1 MRVRNNLGIIGSTQ
15 SINIGSVGFLASPVD
30 IYQAKRNGTWPIA
43 FSENTNYTSL
53 VNSFSGVRIY
63 VNDTAGSDT
72 NSGLFSG
79 VPVKTIDAA
88 RTLRDTFTT
97 QNVMIIVYPGT
108 YTSTPVNT
116 GSASYVL
123 NDYSATYST
132 VWVCSPGRVII
143 QWTRGAARDAAVV
156 NFLSANSAVYGAIF
170 KRNNNGEVT
179 NYSLAFCN
187 SQSAA
192 QLGSIYNCV
201 YQETNANSNWSL
213 VYNNS
218 NTVTG
223 TINNCTFAVN
233 EAADGDYSSGAN
245 QVFNNCV
252 YNWTYTSTGAGTS
265 TQNNPQILAS
275 HNLNFTT
282 YVAPGVTTAG
292 VYSGTY
298 AWTTL

>member
-15 SINIGSVGFLASPVD
+15 SIISSSVGFLASAPD
-30 IYQAKRNGTWPIA
+30 IYQAKRDNVWPTK
-43 FSENTNYTSL
+43 FSENSAYNSL
-53 VNSFSGVRIY
+53 IDAFSGVKIY
-63 VNDTAGSDT
+63 VNATTGNDG
-72 NSGLFSG
+72 NSGLYSG
-79 VPVKTIDAA
+79 FAVRTIDTA
-88 RTLRDTFTT
+88 RTIRDTYTT

-108 YTSTPVNT
+108 YTPTTLTAGFS
-116 GSASYVL
+116 SFVL
-123 NDYSATYST
+123 NDYDATYST

-143 QWTRGAARDAAVV
+143 QWTRGAGRDTAVV
-156 NFLSANSAVYGAIF
+156 NLLSSNSAVYGAIF
-170 KRNNNGEVT
+170 KRDNNGEAT

-187 SQSAA
+187 SQTAA

-201 YQETNANSNWSL
+201 YQETNANANWSL

-218 NTVTG
+218 NTVVG
-223 TINNCTFAVN
+223 PVNNCTFAVT
-233 EAADGDYSSGAN
+233 EAAAASYSIGSN

-252 YNWTYTSTGAGTS
+252 YNWTYTSTGA

-275 HNLNFTT
+275 HDLNFTT
-282 YVAPGVTTAG
+282 YVAPGVSTAG